1 MLIKTKQRIEKTILL
16 VLIILGLY
24 LMISGVIGILERDKQ
39 QTEYI
44 KILEQSLQEQ
54 IQEKQ
59 VYMNMLE
66 KENRDA

>member
-1 MLIKTKQRIEKTILL
+1 MLIKTKQRIEKTKLL

-24 LMISGVIGILERDKQ
+24 LMISGVIEILERDKQ
-39 QTEYI
+39 QTEHI

-54 IQEKQ
+54 IQERQ
-59 VYMNMLE
+59 VYMNMLG

>member
-1 MLIKTKQRIEKTILL
+1 MLIRTKQKIMKAILL
-16 VLIILGLY
+16 ALMVLGLY
-24 LMISGVIGILERDKQ
+24 LMVSGAIGILERDKQ

-54 IQEKQ
+54 VQEKK